1 MSLVDTVC
9 IGQFASTAELAALG
23 PNTLIFNFFTYVMT
37 ALCIATVTVV
47 AEKLR
52 QDNIKQAGRA
62 LSGSLFVA
70 AAIGCLVTAVL
81 QLFGRPIMLATG
93 CAPAILQPALTYLRI
108 RAWAAPA
115 VLLLMVAQSGLLAQK
130 DSFTPLLGVLVQ
142 CGLNVAGDIA
152 LITYYGQGV
161 AGAAWATALSQYV
174 GAAGLLWALQRT
186 GKAPLAL
193 AWPQR
198 DDLAQLSASCGP
210 LTLAYL
216 LRNSCYLL
224 LQDLRGLA
232 ATMGPATVIYLCKN
246 TCYLMLQGAATA
258 LTPLLVA
265 AHQPVWVVWNLFA
278 FCHTPLEQ
286 AALAFLPAAADRR
299 EAIETTKVL
308 LAVGVSVGVATAL
321 GASGIPTLRPQLFST
336 DAALWPV
343 MRSVAPQGFLA
354 MLLTGIDV
362 AANGI
367 LMANKDLHYIARAM
381 AINLAVLAAYL
392 ALASKWSGWSLG
404 GVWWGLVLFFGM
416 RALQSTAR
424 LALTVFNDKHRAYG
438 NLRTA

>member
-186 GKAPLAL
+186 GKVHPDMRWP
-193 AWPQR
+193 AW
-198 DDLAQLSASCGP
+198 
-210 LTLAYL
+210 
-216 LRNSCYLL
+216 
-224 LQDLRGLA
+224 QDLRGLA